1 MKRTLTAIV
10 LALLGGCAST
20 PVPAE
25 KMASSQA
32 AIRASEE
39 AGAKQVPS
47 AALHMQLAR
56 EQMEQAKQLIGKGKN
71 DRAKSFLMRAEADAE
86 LALALTR
93 EHATQVDAQRALTEV
108 HDLQQ
113 KIQN

>member
-10 LALLGGCAST
+10 LALIAGCAST

-56 EQMEQAKQLIGKGKN
+56 EQMEQATW
-71 DRAKSFLMRAEADAE
+71 
-86 LALALTR
+86 TR
-93 EHATQVDAQRALTEV
+93 PSPVASPLR
-108 HDLQQ
+108 
-113 KIQN
+113 